1 MQFTTKTR
9 DLPKE
14 FTRKFNFV
22 EGDESS
28 GVELRFIPDDVA
40 AKARKKFIKK
50 TVEFAINPRT
60 GKLAKVEDEIFDNDG
75 FYSWWIDTL
84 IVGWWG
90 IVVDGEDFP
99 ATTYNKEALSYGRH
113 FNDDREFTATIDDD
127 RIFNKFVTAKNLEL
141 QKIAEQL
148 YGGKSAGKNS

>member
-1 MQFTTKTR
+1 MQFTTRTR

-28 GVELRFIPDDVA
+28 GVELRFLPDEML
-40 AKARKKFIKK
+40 AKARKKFVKK
-50 TVEFAINPRT
+50 SIEFAVHPRT
-60 GKLAKVEDEIFDNDG
+60 GKLAKVEDETIDHDG
-75 FYSWWIDTL
+75 FFSWWIDNL

-90 IVVDGEDFP
+90 IIVDGDEFQ
-99 ATTYNKEALSYGRH
+99 ATAYNKEALYHGRH
-113 FNDDREFTATIDDD
+113 FGED
-127 RIFNKFVTAKNLEL
+127 RIFTAIIDEDHEFQKFVTEKAAEL
-141 QKIAEQL
+141 AKIAEQL